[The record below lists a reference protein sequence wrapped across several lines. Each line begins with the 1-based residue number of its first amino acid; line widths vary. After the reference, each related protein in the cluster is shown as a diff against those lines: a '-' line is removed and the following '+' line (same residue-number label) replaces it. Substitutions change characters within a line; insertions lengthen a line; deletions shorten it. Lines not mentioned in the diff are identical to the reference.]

1 MTNNPNNY
9 NTVFITGAS
18 AGIGEA
24 IALKF
29 ADAGFNLIL
38 TARRLDKL
46 EQLKSKI
53 LENQSKM
60 NTLNKISQVHIF
72 QLDVR
77 NNDDVE
83 SLFQNNKD
91 LFQGID
97 ILVNNAGLAAGLEKI
112 QDGLLDNWERMI
124 DTNLKGLLYVS
135 RQVLPILI
143 KKQNG
148 LVINISSIA
157 GREVY
162 PSGNVYCATKSAVR
176 TISQSM
182 NIDLNGTGVKVCNID
197 PGMVE
202 TEFSLVRFDW
212 DTEKAKKVYNG
223 FTPLTGEDIANTSL
237 WVANQPKHV
246 NIQDILITST
256 AQASATITH
265 RKL

>member
-9 NTVFITGAS
+9 NTVLITGAS

-38 TARRLDKL
+38 TARRLEKL
-46 EQLKSKI
+46 QELKSVINSKFNVKI
-53 LENQSKM
+53 D
-60 NTLNKISQVHIF
+60 IF

-77 NNDDVE
+77 NNSEVE
-83 SLFQNNKD
+83 SLIQNNKE
-91 LFQGID
+91 LFQTVD

-135 RQVLPILI
+135 RQILPILI
-143 KKQNG
+143 QKQSG
-148 LVINISSIA
+148 LVINIASIA

-162 PSGNVYCATKSAVR
+162 PAGNVYCATKSAVR
-176 TISQSM
+176 TLSQSM
-182 NIDLNGTGVKVCNID
+182 TIDLNGTGVKVCNID

-212 DTEKAKKVYNG
+212 DSEKAKKVYNG
-223 FTPLTGEDIANTSL
+223 FTPLTGEDIANTAL
-237 WVANQPKHV
+237 WVANQPKHI